1 MGRENINKVVGR
13 TGHEYFAV
21 NDFFE
26 HGGANPLKGVT
37 GSVLRPVSAA
47 QVEEDTDSDAL
58 EERFEDIWRESVKSG
73 STELGLAAF
82 AESIYLGDGL
92 EAVYDLSDYDL
103 GEEAAKLYNARLEE
117 GHDPSEE
124 AEFSECIGGGR
135 IFDAHML
142 LTMDEV
148 FDEELRKRVAEQEGI
163 NIHAVWVIR
172 QTTEQKRAY
181 NGYWD
186 GVDSFVHVH
195 DARFYTDA
203 ERANTTLPEGGK
215 WVDLTTEK

>member
-1 MGRENINKVVGR
+1 MGRENISKIVGR
-13 TGHEYFAV
+13 KGNEYFAV

-26 HGGANPLKGVT
+26 HTGTNPMKGVT
-37 GSVLRPVSAA
+37 GTVLCPISAA
-47 QVEEDTDSDAL
+47 RVDQDTESDML
-58 EERFEDIWRESVKSG
+58 EERFADLWVESVKSG
-73 STELGLAAF
+73 NTELGLRDF
-82 AESIYLGDGL
+82 AQSIYRSDGL

-124 AEFSECIGGGR
+124 AEFSECIGCGR
-135 IFDAHML
+135 IFNAHML

-148 FDEELRKRVAEQEGI
+148 FDEELLKRIAEQEGI

-195 DARFYTDA
+195 SARFYTDA
-203 ERANTTLPEGGK
+203 ERANTTLPEGGE
-215 WVDLTTEK
+215 WVDLTVE